1 MRELLRT
8 LFPARQ
14 TSVYN
19 GNGQKR
25 VPALVSRSLYN
36 AVG

>member
-1 MRELLRT
+1 MQELLRT
-8 LFPARQ
+8 LFPSRQ

-19 GNGQKR
+19 GNGHKCGQ
-25 VPALVSRSLYN
+25 LVAAPPLYN